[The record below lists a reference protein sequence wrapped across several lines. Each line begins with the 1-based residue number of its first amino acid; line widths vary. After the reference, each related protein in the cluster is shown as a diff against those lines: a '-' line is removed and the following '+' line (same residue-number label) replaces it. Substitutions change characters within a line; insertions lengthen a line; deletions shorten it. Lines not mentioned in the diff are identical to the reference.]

1 MSADRALRRQVGTA
15 VATAVALALGLG
27 PPAAGAAAADPAGA
41 GPTAAAGAG
50 PTAAAGAGPTAAAG
64 ARPTAASAGAV
75 SAWAARHAHPLASTD
90 PGAPLRDLAPLR
102 RSIGAARIVALGE
115 APHGA
120 AEETT
125 LKHRT
130 LRLLVERVGVRTVA
144 WEEDWTTGVEI
155 DAYIHGAPQDLAQ
168 LTARMSP
175 QYQTQEVAGVL
186 AWLRRFNAGRRDQVS
201 FFGVEYYFTRRLAYD
216 TVERYVAATAP
227 RRLGELRRHLTPLR
241 PPPGDDPF
249 EHIDDYSRVEDK
261 RPYLD
266 DAHAVHDLVARLPHH
281 LGERAHAIALHAAT
295 QIVSWHEHYAMTE
308 AANTVYREARAAD
321 SLRWWQQL
329 TGTRTAYW
337 AASAHTANAPD
348 LRIVR
353 PGGTDLRFASAGSY
367 LRRWYGDGYRSIG
380 FTVDHGTVGT
390 GPGQTVDLAPPAPGW
405 FEAPLGA
412 VPYAAFTLDLHTRPV
427 PGPVRHWL
435 HDPVVTRGLPDAGP
449 ASVIDGGTLA
459 EWFDVLV
466 DTRTVHPATFA

>member
-1 MSADRALRRQVGTA
+1 MISRHRIPIAAA
-15 VATAVALALGLG
+15 IALALGLG
-27 PPAAGAAAADPAGA
+27 SGTPAAAGDPAGA
-41 GPTAAAGAG
+41 VT
-50 PTAAAGAGPTAAAG
+50 
-64 ARPTAASAGAV
+64 R
-75 SAWAARHAHPLASTD
+75 WATRHAHPVASTD

-102 RSIGAARIVALGE
+102 RSIGDARIVALGE

-130 LRLLVERVGVRTVA
+130 LRLLVERLGVRTVA

-155 DAYIHGAPQDLAQ
+155 DAYIHGGRQDLGR

-175 QYQTQEVAGVL
+175 QYQTREVADVL
-186 AWLRRFNAGRRDQVS
+186 AWLRRFNAGHRDTVS

-216 TVERYVAATAP
+216 TVERYVAVTAP
-227 RRLGELRRHLTPLR
+227 RRLGTLRRQLAPLR
-241 PPPGDDPF
+241 PPPSDDPF
-249 EHIDDYSRVEDK
+249 EHIETYSRVEDK
-261 RPYLD
+261 RPYLAA
-266 DAHAVHDLVARLPHH
+266 AHAVRDLVAGLP
-281 LGERAHAIALHAAT
+281 GRPDQRAHAVALHAAT
-295 QIVSWHEHYAMTE
+295 QIVSWHEHYAMPE
-308 AANTVYREARAAD
+308 AANTVYREARAAA
-321 SLRWWQQL
+321 SLRWWQRL
-329 TGTRTAYW
+329 TGARAAYW
-337 AASAHTANAPD
+337 AASAHTADAPH

-390 GPGQTVDLAPPAPGW
+390 GPGQTVELAPPAPGW

-412 VPYAAFTLDLHTRPV
+412 VPYAAFVLDLRSRPV

-435 HDPVVTRGLPDAGP
+435 HGPVVTRGLPDAGS
-449 ASVIDGGTLA
+449 ASVIEGGTLA
-459 EWFDVLV
+459 QWFDVLV
-466 DTRTVHPATFA
+466 HTRTTHPATFG

>member
-27 PPAAGAAAADPAGA
+27 PPAAGAAAADP
-41 GPTAAAGAG
+41 AGAG

-130 LRLLVERVGVRTVA
+130 LRLLVERLGVRTVA

-227 RRLGELRRHLTPLR
+227 HRLGELRRHLTPLR

-281 LGERAHAIALHAAT
+281 RGERAHAIALHAAT

-329 TGTRTAYW
+329 TGARTAYW

-353 PGGTDLRFASAGSY
+353 AGGTDLRFASAGSY

-466 DTRTVHPATFA
+466 HTRTVHPATFA